1 MKRLL
6 SAVFACVLLFSS
18 ASIASAS
25 HEITPFAS
33 SYFDSY
39 TITAS
44 SPSAGK
50 VKFVFHVTAVGKADT
65 LGVNT
70 FYIERKNSDGTY
82 TTVYTDTVNHTKTSV
97 SAYTYAYTY
106 TGSSGSSY
114 RAVATFY
121 CKKGSGS
128 ATTVIKSGTKT
139 AS

>member
-25 HEITPFAS
+25 EITPFAS

-39 TITAS
+39 TITVS
-44 SPSAGK
+44 SPSTAK

-82 TTVYTDTVNHTKTSV
+82 TTVYTDTVNHTKSDV
-97 SAYTYAYTY
+97 SAYTYSYTY

>member
-6 SAVFACVLLFSS
+6 SAVFACMLILSS
-18 ASIASAS
+18 ATAALALN
-25 HEITPFAS
+25 EITPYAS

-50 VKFVFHVTAVGKADT
+50 VKFVFHVTAVGKADE
-65 LGVNT
+65 LGIGS
-70 FYIERKNSDGTY
+70 FYIEKKNSDGSY
-82 TTVYTDTVNHTKTSV
+82 STVYTDVTDHTKTSV
-97 SAYTYAYTY
+97 SAYTYSYTY

-121 CKKGSGS
+121 CKKGTGS